1 MDFAADD
8 LSLSKI
14 FVILLANFHP
24 LLTFW
29 YRFDP
34 NLSRS
39 DRFVVLLL
47 QVSLT
52 LFASFMLFRNMD
64 KPDPAG
70 KELKIST
77 NEYVA
82 FFLSFIGFA
91 LLTISPLPTPL
102 YDCLRSKYILNE
114 MPNFDDLSENEYLAE
129 DKPDGPD
136 DEEEKAGDE
145 NGEQDEKKKDSE
157 EKTLNVDPNIPLKFL
172 F

>member
-8 LSLSKI
+8 LSLPKI
-14 FVILLANFHP
+14 FVILLVNFHP

-29 YRFDP
+29 FRFDP
-34 NLSRS
+34 NFSRS

-70 KELKIST
+70 KELEIST
-77 NEYVA
+77 NEYLA
-82 FFLSFIGFA
+82 FFFCFIGFA
-91 LLTISPLPTPL
+91 FLTVSPLPTPF

-114 MPNFDDLSENEYLAE
+114 MPNFEDLSENEYLAE

-136 DEEEKAGDE
+136 DDEE
-145 NGEQDEKKKDSE
+145 NGEEEEKKKDPE

>member
-8 LSLSKI
+8 LSLPTI
-14 FVILLANFHP
+14 FVIILANFHP

-34 NLSRS
+34 NFSRS
-39 DRFVVLLL
+39 DRFLVLLL

-70 KELKIST
+70 KELEISS

-82 FFLSFIGFA
+82 FFLCFVGFA
-91 LLTISPLPTPL
+91 LLTLSPLPSPF

-136 DEEEKAGDE
+136 DPEEEKADGEE
-145 NGEQDEKKKDSE
+145 NDEKKKEKSE
-157 EKTLNVDPNIPLKFL
+157 ETTLNVDPNIPLKFL